1 MYFDFD
7 DRYESVAE
15 VGSAISRRE
24 GVVLSVVVHVGII
37 LLLLFAPRLSWFQPS
52 PEELQAHQERL
63 EELRRQ
69 QQEQQPR
76 FVVVEPLRDV
86 PAPAPPQRAE
96 LSDLDRKA
104 EAPRMAERPENPLP
118 FSRGD
123 TSERVEAAPEDRAKG
138 RPDPDPTPPSPER
151 TAESVLPA
159 PPGESAT
166 PLPEQQTA
174 RAKPPAG
181 TLGEA
186 LRDLQ
191 KYVDRQT
198 FNNPNGGQNEFGPA
212 IQFDTKGVEF
222 GPWIRR
228 FIAQVKRNWI
238 VPNSALAMRGR
249 VVIQF
254 NVHRDGTITDLTVV
268 RPSEIDSFNRAAL
281 NSLMMSSP
289 TTPLPPEYPDDKAFF
304 TVTFYY
310 NESPAQ

>member
-1 MYFDFD
+1 
-7 DRYESVAE
+7 
-15 VGSAISRRE
+15 
-24 GVVLSVVVHVGII
+24 
-37 LLLLFAPRLSWFQPS
+37 
-52 PEELQAHQERL
+52 
-63 EELRRQ
+63 
-69 QQEQQPR
+69 
-76 FVVVEPLRDV
+76 
-86 PAPAPPQRAE
+86 
-96 LSDLDRKA
+96 
-104 EAPRMAERPENPLP
+104 MAERPENPLP

-138 RPDPDPTPPSPER
+138 RPDPDPAPPSPER

-238 VPNSALAMRGR
+238 VPNSAMAMRGR